1 MAESIKVFTSV
12 GWGPCHMVK
21 VYLSRKG
28 FDYTEHNVSK
38 DRDAL
43 KELVT
48 MGYRSTPVTVIG
60 DEKVDGYSPSKIDEA
75 LDTAGFSAS

>member
-1 MAESIKVFTSV
+1 
-12 GWGPCHMVK
+12 MVK

-28 FDYTEHNVSK
+28 FEYTEHNVSK
-38 DRDAL
+38 DRESL
-43 KELVT
+43 KDLVS

-60 DEKVDGYSPSKIDEA
+60 EEKVVGYSPSKIDEA